1 MFSAR
6 SRSDLQ
12 VLDNEQGEFALIHD
26 SSDIKYEV
34 YNNCNL
40 TDVGETFA
48 ERPYS
53 IAVQQGS
60 LIQEEISRK

>member
-1 MFSAR
+1 M
-6 SRSDLQ
+6 
-12 VLDNEQGEFALIHD
+12 LDNEQGEFALIHD
-26 SSDIKYEV
+26 SSDIEYEV

-40 TDVGETFA
+40 TEIGETFA